1 LELLK
6 RLKSQGKAILMSTH
20 DIFRSKE
27 IADRVGI
34 MKEGKIVMQRT
45 REELGHE
52 DLQKLYL
59 DYMEAGVAAA

>member
-1 LELLK
+1 
-6 RLKSQGKAILMSTH
+6 MSTH

-34 MKEGKIVMQRT
+34 MKEGKMVMQRSA
-45 REELGHE
+45 EELAHE

-59 DYMEAGVAAA
+59 DYMEADVEATA

>member
-1 LELLK
+1 
-6 RLKSQGKAILMSTH
+6 
-20 DIFRSKE
+20 
-27 IADRVGI
+27 
-34 MKEGKIVMQRT
+34 MQRT